1 MWRAEEFIPLKTNQ
15 PAEDHL
21 MIATCPEPDLLRD
34 YSNGRVPEDQSD
46 ELTAHLRDCPSCQ
59 HWLSETKDLD
69 DSLVGQLRHST
80 VDDSFDQEPH
90 CQSAMARALGA
101 LAVDSQTADA
111 DEVSLPSSIGDY
123 EIVRRIGRGGMGNVY
138 LAQHTKLD
146 RTVAVKVL
154 ASHRLSDPRMHDRF
168 EKEMRAVGSLSHPN
182 IVTAHDAR
190 DVDGVALLVTEWIDG
205 LNLKDILDRVGPMKV
220 ADASEIGVRIASAL
234 SYISSASLIH
244 RDLKPSNV
252 MINRDGEVKL
262 LDLGLARLRAGDG
275 EGEHDAT
282 ATGQALGTADY
293 VAPEQI
299 NDARDVDIRADMYGL
314 GCTLYKL
321 LSGRAPFEG
330 DRYPTSFAKLTAHV
344 SDQPV
349 SLRALVP
356 NVPAAVSY
364 LVDQLLAKSPDDR
377 PASPDRIAAT
387 LRKHASGADLTS
399 LVQTAM
405 TTQPTG
411 TQFQQHPRARA
422 ATKGFWQRRVPIATA
437 IASGLG
443 GLILGWFAGVLIT
456 ITHPD
461 GSKTE
466 VDVPANSRSTISEA
480 GNIDVKLGAANSD
493 GKLGGL
499 NAGVTLPTLQIPIGD
514 LQPPNDRPLFDGVW
528 KAESSMYRGLD
539 APIQAIE
546 NGALVF
552 HQNGFAV
559 MHRSHPSIVG
569 TWTLEED
576 FNRITLDGSG
586 DGPNDRMTHKGLYR
600 FLPGG
605 KLQICINSADN
616 NDFPITFDFPRG
628 TNVSNIT
635 FGRVEM
641 PRDKPSMVAFM
652 QAPSTREFLHAVAI
666 YNGLKSGAATA
677 ALAQALRAQNGAI
690 AETRT
695 RNNLKHLGLA
705 FHNYHDTYKV
715 FPASRG
721 GRFHGKPK
729 EGEPPCSWRVAILPF
744 IEQNDLFEQYH
755 SDEPW
760 NSEHNLTLLEKMPE
774 VYRRPGDAATSTVTG
789 YVGFV
794 GENTALGN
802 SEPKRIRDMIDGT
815 SNVVLLV
822 EAKTKTPWTKPE
834 DCPLSEISKFGLLG
848 NDTLQALMADGA
860 VKSFQPLSE
869 ESIRHAAII
878 NDGN

>member
-1 MWRAEEFIPLKTNQ
+1 
-15 PAEDHL
+15 
-21 MIATCPEPDLLRD
+21 MIATCPERDLLRD
-34 YSNGRVPEDQSD
+34 YSNGMVPEDQSD

-101 LAVDSQTADA
+101 LALDSQTAEA

-205 LNLKDILDRVGPMKV
+205 LNLKDILDRVGPLKV

-262 LDLGLARLRAGDG
+262 LDLGLARLRAS
-275 EGEHDAT
+275 EGEHDNT

-299 NDARDVDIRADMYGL
+299 NDARDVDFRADMYSL

-349 SLRALVP
+349 SLRVVAS
-356 NVPAAVSY
+356 NVPAAVSD

-377 PASPDRIAAT
+377 PTSPDRIMET

-411 TQFQQHPRARA
+411 TQFHQHAETRA
-422 ATKGFWQRRVPIATA
+422 ATKGFWQRRVPIAIA

-461 GSKTE
+461 GSKTGVE
-466 VDVPANSRSTISEA
+466 VPKTSHTTISET
-480 GNIDVKLGAANSD
+480 GDVDVKLAGPNGVGNLD
-493 GKLGGL
+493 VKLTIPNGIGNL
-499 NAGVTLPTLQIPIGD
+499 DVKLPVPQISID
-514 LQPPNDRPLFDGVW
+514 ELQPPDDSPLFDGIW
-528 KAESSMYRGLD
+528 KAETSMYRGQN
-539 APIQAIE
+539 APIQSIE
-546 NGALVF
+546 NGSMVF
-552 HQNGFAV
+552 HQNGFV
-559 MHRSHPSIVG
+559 LMHRSRPSMVG
-569 TWTLEED
+569 TWMLD
-576 FNRITLDGSG
+576 SDLGRITLEGSMVG
-586 DGPNDRMTHKGLYR
+586 NPTRIRHKGIYR
-600 FLPGG
+600 FHPGG
-605 KLQICINSADN
+605 KLQICINDAVHD
-616 NDFPITFDFPRG
+616 DFPVTFESPRA
-628 TNVSNIT
+628 TNVSTVWFARI
-635 FGRVEM
+635 EM
-641 PRDKPSMVAFM
+641 PIDGPSMDAFM
-652 QAPSTREFLHAVAI
+652 QDPSTRELLHAVAM
-666 YNGLKSGAATA
+666 YNGLKSGVPPV
-677 ALAQALRAQNGAI
+677 ALAQTLRKRDSAI
-690 AETRT
+690 FETQT
-695 RNNLKHLGLA
+695 RNSMKQLGLA

-755 SDEPW
+755 FDEPW
-760 NSEHNLTLLEKMPE
+760 NSEYNLTLLEKMPE
-774 VYRRPGDAATSTVTG
+774 VYRRPGDAANSTVTG

-794 GENTALGN
+794 GENTALGDG
-802 SEPKRIRDMIDGT
+802 EPKRIRDMIDGT

-834 DCPLSEISKFGLLG
+834 DCPLSEIAKLGLLG
-848 NDTLQALMADGA
+848 NETLQALMADGA
-860 VKSFQPLSE
+860 VRSFQPLSE

-878 NDGN
+878 NDGNAGRAQTRP